1 MHSSLEESFPRVGV
15 GVGVGAIALAL
26 LVATTARAATPATTA
41 TITCPPALVETPVV
55 SSLLAG
61 WEVDVRP
68 GRRTLSGA
76 AVHVSRG
83 SDRGGAPPDGTAQSG
98 RQETAWWTLSPG
110 DGSIFWVACSY
121 GNTSALLL
129 QRIPDTARRCVA
141 THEVLKS
148 GRQLNVQP
156 VRCE

>member
-1 MHSSLEESFPRVGV
+1 MHSIQEQPSPRI
-15 GVGVGAIALAL
+15 GAIALAL
-26 LVATTARAATPATTA
+26 FVATIAHATAPGT

-61 WEVDVRP
+61 WEVDVHA

-76 AVHVSRG
+76 AIHVSRG
-83 SDRGGAPPDGTAQSG
+83 SDRGGAPPDATAQSG
-98 RQETAWWTLSPG
+98 HQETAWWTLSPG
-110 DGSIFWVACSY
+110 DGSIYWVACSY

-129 QRIPDTARRCVA
+129 QRLPDTARRCVA

>member
-1 MHSSLEESFPRVGV
+1 MHSSPEASSKRIV
-15 GVGVGAIALAL
+15 ATALKMAL
-26 LVATTARAATPATTA
+26 LSATSAHAATTAT
-41 TITCPPALVETPVV
+41 TITCPPTLVETPVV

-61 WEVDVRP
+61 WEVDVRA

-83 SDRGGAPPDGTAQSG
+83 SDRGDVPPDATAQSD

-110 DGSIFWVACSY
+110 DGSVYWVACSY

-141 THEVLKS
+141 MHEVLKS